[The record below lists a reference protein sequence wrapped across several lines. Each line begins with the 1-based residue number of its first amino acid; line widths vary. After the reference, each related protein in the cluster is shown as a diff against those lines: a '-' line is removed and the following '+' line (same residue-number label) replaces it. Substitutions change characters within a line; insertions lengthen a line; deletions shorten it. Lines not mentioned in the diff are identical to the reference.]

1 MRARDFIIESETK
14 AFIRKHTPWVQKELG
29 LKDLPNI
36 VLQNSLD
43 DTTFGKYVPEKKTLF
58 LATANRHPVD
68 VLRTMAHELTHY
80 KQDLEGRT
88 KPDSGETGSAEENE
102 ANSVAGII
110 MRHFNQEHPEFLK
123 MTIDENMDHDKDGQ
137 AVDELKAA
145 LDARRNEI
153 LKVKDDKD
161 KVYKIID
168 GIMTSIAKAH
178 GMSGQKI
185 HDLWVAKYK
194 EIPDTWIM
202 NEDEETT
209 PKPHLF
215 LDMDGVQADFFHA
228 WAKWEEVNHYKDI
241 SDSEASITRMSQQ
254 GPKFVEEFFTNLPQ
268 LNGGKQIVEWAHKNN
283 IPFTVLSAPLR
294 GQHQPSIAGK
304 RAWLDKYVPGS
315 SDSAVFTAAKFKYAT
330 SDGHPNVLVDD
341 FGKYINAWR
350 EHGGIGIKHDDSNTA
365 DTIRQL
371 EEIYLKDK
379 TNEDISRRN
388 LIKGGIGLA
397 TGVGAADVLGKEL
410 KQIKVADN
418 ENSRILLNIARKY
431 ITGTELAQFMAQ
443 CAHETA
449 NFSTLVEIGGPNHFK
464 KYDPQF
470 NPKKAKE
477 LGNVKPGDGER
488 YKGRGFL
495 QITGRDNYK
504 RMGDLLKMPLEDNPR
519 LIENPEYAAWA
530 SILFWFKQV
539 RNKVNN
545 FNNTKQA
552 TKPINPGLHG
562 LEDRKEK
569 FNNYQT
575 ALNVHKAPSS
585 HKHGAKTTTR

>member
-1 MRARDFIIESETK
+1 MRARDFIVESETK

-36 VLQNSLD
+36 VLQDSLD

-58 LATANRHPVD
+58 LATANRHPID

-88 KPDSGETGSAEENE
+88 KPDSGKTGSPEENE

-145 LDARRNEI
+145 LEARRKEI
-153 LKVKDDKD
+153 VKVKDDKD

-202 NEDEETT
+202 NED
-209 PKPHLF
+209 
-215 LDMDGVQADFFHA
+215 
-228 WAKWEEVNHYKDI
+228 
-241 SDSEASITRMSQQ
+241 
-254 GPKFVEEFFTNLPQ
+254 
-268 LNGGKQIVEWAHKNN
+268 
-283 IPFTVLSAPLR
+283 
-294 GQHQPSIAGK
+294 
-304 RAWLDKYVPGS
+304 
-315 SDSAVFTAAKFKYAT
+315 
-330 SDGHPNVLVDD
+330 
-341 FGKYINAWR
+341 
-350 EHGGIGIKHDDSNTA
+350 
-365 DTIRQL
+365 
-371 EEIYLKDK
+371 
-379 TNEDISRRN
+379 ISRRD
-388 LIKGGIGLA
+388 LLR
-397 TGVGAADVLGKEL
+397 GVGAAAVGVAASDALGKEL
-410 KQIKVADN
+410 KQLKVADN
-418 ENSRILLNIARKY
+418 KNSRTLLNIAKKY
-431 ITGTELAQFMAQ
+431 IAGTELAQFMAQ

-449 NFSTLVEIGGPNHFK
+449 NFSTLVELGGPEHFK

-504 RMGDLLKMPLEDNPR
+504 RMGDMLKMPLEDNPR

-552 TKPINPGLHG
+552 TKIINPGLHG

-569 FNNYQT
+569 FQSYQT
-575 ALNVHKAPSS
+575 ALNPPKHQ
-585 HKHGAKTTTR
+585 KHGVKIASR